1 MLGKCKLRRRMV
13 FGRCFVN
20 FLKNFPRLY
29 LLFCRKGCCRGPKD
43 GIRGVGPGSSRGKGR
58 GLLTALP
65 GGLLA
70 RARRRDPRLNPWLG
84 QREWPRGAYCSA
96 RRVRKPRFAPASPS
110 RSARRPL
117 SGPCLRRISRD
128 YTSRSA
134 SWLFPRARKPRQR
147 NLFRLFSDQCL
158 FARAI
163 QPRNSCGFASCAA
176 QWVIAWPMVRSGG
189 SF

>member
-29 LLFCRKGCCRGPKD
+29 ILLCPA
-43 GIRGVGPGSSRGKGR
+43 
-58 GLLTALP
+58 GLLP
-65 GGLLA
+65 
-70 RARRRDPRLNPWLG
+70 RAERRDTRRRPWLG
-84 QREWPRGAYCSA
+84 QRGRPRGAICSA
-96 RRVRKPRFAPASPS
+96 RRVKKPRFAPASPS

-163 QPRNSCGFASCAA
+163 QPRNGCGLASCAA
-176 QWVIAWPMVRSGG
+176 QWVIAWPMVRNGG